1 MNTRDLNLTD
11 AVVFRHEV
19 QRQISRSAESLS
31 LFIVDMS
38 GIKNIFSRNNPEIGH
53 TFLSNIA
60 RLLQRICREHDKI
73 YRIGDFTFGITLA
86 NVSSDIHIQLAA
98 EKMVRVYDTAVH
110 DLDVPYKAGV
120 FIGIAR
126 CTGNSTEAQDLI
138 RKAGVAL
145 EASRTA
151 DDPYFVYRPDAV
163 ETLSLKWNLQEEVGA
178 GISAR
183 DFDLHYQPKISI
195 STGRVVGA
203 EALLRW
209 TSASHG
215 SVPPDIFIVIAREI
229 GRMNELTQSLLTTAL
244 QQASEWPCPED
255 AVCGVSINL
264 EAESLKD
271 PDIAD
276 VIARSLSIWGGFDH
290 QLTLEITEA
299 ALVTESDSNFALLH
313 KLRSMGIG
321 LSIDDF
327 GTGYSSLSYFKRIP
341 ASELK
346 IDRSFINNMLE
357 STGDRSIVAT
367 VIELAHRFDMQVV
380 AEGVESA
387 EQLDML
393 RELGCDVAQGYYFS
407 EPLPQQEYC
416 RWLRKAATN
425 LKEMVPDR

>member
-1 MNTRDLNLTD
+1 MKAVMNTRELNLTD
-11 AVVFRHEV
+11 AVVFRREV
-19 QRQISRSAESLS
+19 QRQISRSAEPLS

-38 GIKNIFSRNNPEIGH
+38 SIKTIFSRNNPEIGH

-98 EKMVRVYDTAVH
+98 EKMVRVYDTAVQ
-110 DLDVPYKAGV
+110 DLDVPYKAGI

-126 CTGNSTEAQDLI
+126 CPENAAEAHELI

-178 GISAR
+178 GITAR
-183 DFDLHYQPKISI
+183 NFNLHYQPKVSL

-209 TSASHG
+209 ASENHG
-215 SVPPDIFIVIAREI
+215 SVPPDVFIVIAREI
-229 GRMNELTQSLLTTAL
+229 GRMHELTQSLLTTAL
-244 QQASEWPCPED
+244 QQASEWPCRDD
-255 AVCGVSINL
+255 AVCGVSVNL
-264 EAESLKD
+264 EAESLQD
-271 PDIAD
+271 LEIAD
-276 VIARSLSIWGGFDH
+276 VIASSLSIWGGDDH
-290 QLTLEITEA
+290 RLTLEITEA
-299 ALVTESDSNFALLH
+299 ALVRESDSNFALLH
-313 KLRSMGIG
+313 KLRDMGIG

-327 GTGYSSLSYFKRIP
+327 GTGYSALSYFKRIP

-346 IDRSFINNMLE
+346 IDRQFVSNMLE
-357 STGDRSIVAT
+357 STGDRNIVAT
-367 VIELAHRFDMQVV
+367 IIDLAHRFDMQVV

-387 EQLDML
+387 EQRDML
-393 RELGCDVAQGYYFS
+393 KELGCDVAQGYFFS

-416 RWLRKAATN
+416 QWLRNAEAS
-425 LKEMVPDR
+425 

>member
-1 MNTRDLNLTD
+1 MDSRELNLTD
-11 AVVFRHEV
+11 ALVFRREV

-38 GIKNIFSRNNPEIGH
+38 SIKKIFSRNNPEIGH

-98 EKMVRVYDTAVH
+98 EKMVRVYDTAIH
-110 DLDVPYKAGV
+110 DLDVPYNAGV

-126 CTGNSTEAQDLI
+126 YPENSAEAHDLI

-178 GISAR
+178 GITAR
-183 DFDLHYQPKISI
+183 DFDLHYQPKVSL
-195 STGRVVGA
+195 SNGRVVGA

-209 TSASHG
+209 TSDSHG
-215 SVPPDIFIVIAREI
+215 SVPPDIVIGIAREI

-244 QQASEWPCPED
+244 RQASEWPCGD
-255 AVCGVSINL
+255 DWRCGVSVNL
-264 EAESLKD
+264 DAETLKD

-276 VIARSLSIWGGFDH
+276 VIASSLSIWGGTDH
-290 QLTLEITEA
+290 RLTLEITEA
-299 ALVTESDSNFALLH
+299 ALVTESDTNFALLH

-327 GTGYSSLSYFKRIP
+327 GTGYSALSYFKRIP

-346 IDRSFINNMLE
+346 IDKSFISNMLE
-357 STGDRSIVAT
+357 STGDRNIVET
-367 VIELAHRFDMQVV
+367 IIELAHRFDMQVV

-387 EQLDML
+387 EQRDML
-393 RELGCDVAQGYYFS
+393 KELGCDAAQGYFFS
-407 EPLPQQEYC
+407 KPLTQQEYC
-416 RWLRKAATN
+416 QWLREAEIT
-425 LKEMVPDR
+425 